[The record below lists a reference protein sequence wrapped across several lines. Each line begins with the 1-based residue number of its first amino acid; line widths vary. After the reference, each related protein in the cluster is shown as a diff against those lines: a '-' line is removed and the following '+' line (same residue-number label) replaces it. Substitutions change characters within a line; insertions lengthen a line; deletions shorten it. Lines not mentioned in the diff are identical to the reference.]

1 MVKPI
6 QIETRER
13 GMAIENRGP
22 TEAPPVDLFAA
33 LETVRRTPPPDMHSN
48 CHACFQ
54 KGAQAAVR
62 AFDGADDIGA
72 RLAELR
78 ANPPVDRAPHFG
90 ADFLRGVRATL
101 DAIEHGGDE

>member
-6 QIETRER
+6 QIDNRER
-13 GMAIENRGP
+13 GMALENRGP
-22 TEAPPVDLFAA
+22 TEATPVDLFAG
-33 LETVRRTPPPDMHSN
+33 LETVRRTPPPDMHPN

-62 AFDGADDIGA
+62 AFDGAEDIGA

-78 ANPPVDRAPHFG
+78 ANPPTDKAPHYA

-101 DAIEHGGDE
+101 DAIEGGGE